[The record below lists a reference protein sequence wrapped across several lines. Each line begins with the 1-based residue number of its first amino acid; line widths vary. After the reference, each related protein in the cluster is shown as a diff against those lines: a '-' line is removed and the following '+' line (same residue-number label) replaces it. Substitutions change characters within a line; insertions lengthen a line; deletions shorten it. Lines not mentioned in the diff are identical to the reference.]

1 MSSNLK
7 GSVRSHAS
15 QTKNTFLAGTPQL
28 KREDLE
34 GLISFNFKQL
44 DFSQGQNF
52 RDWQKDDLL
61 IPMLDTMR
69 SYSSMKL
76 SSAFGKR
83 FKTYDTFPEKS
94 VFKHPKNVP
103 PDAAWASMHIKGQ
116 ECIAG
121 HILGDVF
128 FVVFLDKE
136 HEFYP
141 SELKHT

>member
-83 FKTYDTFPEKS
+83 FKTYDTFPKNPFSSIPRMFHRMQHGHQCILKGRSALPGISWEMYFLLCFWIKS
-94 VFKHPKNVP
+94 MNSTLPN
-103 PDAAWASMHIKGQ
+103 
-116 ECIAG
+116 
-121 HILGDVF
+121 
-128 FVVFLDKE
+128 
-136 HEFYP
+136 
-141 SELKHT
+141 